1 MEKQNVTIYDVAH
14 QAGVSMATVSRVVNG
29 NPNVRPKTREKVMK
43 VIKELNYHPNVIARG
58 LASKRTRYI
67 GVLLPDITNPY
78 YSSLALGIDD
88 IANMYEY
95 NIILANAD
103 PEHDAAGVESLI
115 MKQVDGII
123 FIGNSISQEA
133 RQKISAAGRP
143 CVFTDLIDPEAT
155 MPTINI
161 DVEDAYYQVTKD
173 FLAKGKKRIA
183 LVGSDQGFKVSQS
196 RQLQGYE
203 KALTKG
209 GHAVNEDL
217 LIAAKSPSYD
227 SGYALYETFSELEAD
242 AAIATD
248 DTIAIGLLNALLD
261 NGVKVPEEVEIMAS
275 DNSPIVHM
283 SRPELSS
290 IAPPIYD
297 IGAVAMRVLTK
308 LMENETLDTD
318 LKLPYQIIK
327 GGTTS

>member
-297 IGAVAMRVLTK
+297 IGAVAMRALTK

>member
-203 KALTKG
+203 KALTEG

-261 NGVKVPEEVEIMAS
+261 NVVKVPEEVEIMAS

-297 IGAVAMRVLTK
+297 IGAVAMRALTK

>member
-203 KALTKG
+203 KALTEA

-261 NGVKVPEEVEIMAS
+261 NGVKVPDEIEIMAS

-297 IGAVAMRVLTK
+297 IGAVAMRALTK

>member
-203 KALTKG
+203 KALTEG

-297 IGAVAMRVLTK
+297 IGAVAMRALTK

>member
-133 RQKISAAGRP
+133 RQKIFAAGRP
-143 CVFTDLIDPEAT
+143 CVFTDLVDPEAT

-203 KALTKG
+203 KALTEA

-227 SGYALYETFSELEAD
+227 SGYALYETFSEIEAD

-261 NGVKVPEEVEIMAS
+261 NGVKIPEEVEIMAS
-275 DNSPIVHM
+275 DNSSIVNM

-297 IGAVAMRVLTK
+297 IGAVAMRALTK

>member
-67 GVLLPDITNPY
+67 GVHLPDITNPY

-203 KALTKG
+203 KALTEA
-209 GHAVNEDL
+209 GHVVKEDL

-227 SGYALYETFSELEAD
+227 SGYALYETFSEIEAD

-275 DNSPIVHM
+275 DNSSIVNM

-297 IGAVAMRVLTK
+297 IGAVAMRALTK